1 MNNQNSSIT
10 TAKKKL
16 ILAAHQR
23 DDRNVLQ
30 LQAAAAELLWLF
42 TASLSSNDLFSSP
55 ETLTLLATNS
65 SSFYLFSLGQTIINK
80 HTSKFFPHAHT
91 HLRVAA
97 NYLLS
102 STSHHSLINLI
113 HESFVF
119 TFPRFKKEK
128 KHKRGSRMR
137 NKNTETYSHRIFFL
151 SLCPGRWMLLN
162 VERLLTRTQSVLLHL
177 AHRNTLLNLSAP
189 HSRRTNHA
197 SPFHSRC
204 PPPSSHRC
212 FSLLLLLLLLFPVL
226 QLRYSPC
233 SHFPDKCRL

>member
-30 LQAAAAELLWLF
+30 LQAAAAAELLWLF

-137 NKNTETYSHRIFFL
+137 NKNTETYSHRIFFSL
-151 SLCPGRWMLLN
+151 SLPRQMNAAQRGASSDTYTICSSTFGTQEHTPQPVCSTLSENQPCLSLSFSMSPSLIPPLLFP
-162 VERLLTRTQSVLLHL
+162 
-177 AHRNTLLNLSAP
+177 AP
-189 HSRRTNHA
+189 
-197 SPFHSRC
+197 PP
-204 PPPSSHRC
+204 PPPSLPCAAASV
-212 FSLLLLLLLLFPVL
+212 FPVL
-226 QLRYSPC
+226 SLSG
-233 SHFPDKCRL
+233 